1 MKRLLLIPI
10 FLFSTQFSF
19 SQVLVYM
26 DQKIPVK
33 TSEVGVM
40 EVSKNGRFVA
50 IGLNKGGKIV
60 LWDLTAKRQLHELSH
75 NSNNSITSLLFDS
88 KNQFLVSGSEDKKII
103 LWDLYSGKQHKT
115 ITGYSGKIFHMALN
129 VEENSLSV
137 CGSKK
142 EIYLFNFPEGSLKGV
157 LKGAHKKGV
166 FFTAFNQR
174 GNQLVSIGYDN
185 KMVFWDPFKL
195 ILIRKSELS
204 PNTISES
211 GITITSA
218 SVSTDKKV
226 IGVGYEEVKLA
237 KGGQQMIFKYNIALY
252 NWETG
257 MLARTIKGNARKIEF
272 LTISDN
278 GNFCLTN
285 NSTLRENKIT
295 IWNTETGGEEQR
307 QVIEGDVTN
316 LTLSENGKWMA
327 VAYRAESGGSSV
339 NMYKLSGLQEASL
352 NQLFTYNAE
361 SQKPFDRT
369 ESTTNNLPSI
379 ITDGK
384 KILIEGKYYGLIIG
398 INEYQDPLI
407 IDLDE
412 PVKDAQ
418 KLFDILTGSY
428 TFEEK
433 NIIFLKN
440 PTREEIIT
448 ALDQLERIVTSKDN
462 LLIFYAGHG
471 HWNKDTQ
478 KGYWLPSDAR
488 HENTAKWFRN
498 TSLSG
503 YISSIKSNHTL
514 LIADACFSGGIFKTR
529 AAFGTPSMAI
539 QKLYELPSRK
549 AMTSGTLKEVPDKSV
564 FLQYLNRRLIDNKD
578 KYMPSEQLFYSFK
591 PAVLN
596 NSINVP
602 QFGEIRNTG
611 DEGGDFIFIRR

>member
-1 MKRLLLIPI
+1 MKHLLLVTV
-10 FLFSTQFSF
+10 FMFSVQFSF

-33 TSEVGVM
+33 TNEVSVM
-40 EVSKNGRFVA
+40 EISKNGRFIAV
-50 IGLNKGGKIV
+50 GLNKGGKIII
-60 LWDLTAKRQLHELSH
+60 WDLTTKHQLHELNH

-88 KNQFLVSGSEDKKII
+88 KNQFLISGSKDKEII
-103 LWDLYSGKQHKT
+103 LWDLYSGKQHKI
-115 ITGYSGKIFHMALN
+115 ITNYNGRILHMALN
-129 VEENSLSV
+129 VEENTLSV

-142 EIYLFNFPEGSLKGV
+142 EIHLYNFPEGSVKGV

-166 FFTAFNQR
+166 FFTAFNRR

-204 PNTISES
+204 PNTIPES

-218 SVSTDKKV
+218 STSTDKKI

-252 NWETG
+252 DWETG
-257 MLARTIKGNARKIEF
+257 MLVKAIKGNARKIEF
-272 LTISDN
+272 LPISDN
-278 GNFCLTN
+278 GNFCLTD
-285 NSTLRENKIT
+285 NSTLRENKIS
-295 IWNTETGGEEQR
+295 IWNTETGGEEYS
-307 QVIEGDVTN
+307 QVIEGDVID

-327 VAYRAESGGSSV
+327 VAHQIESGGSSV
-339 NMYKLSGLQEASL
+339 NMYKLSGLREVSV
-352 NQLFTYNAE
+352 NQPFAYNVKN
-361 SQKPFDRT
+361 QKPFDRT
-369 ESTTNNLPSI
+369 ESTTNNLPII

-384 KILIEGKYYGLIIG
+384 KILMEGEYYGLIIG

-407 IDLDE
+407 NDLDE
-412 PVKDAQ
+412 PIKDAQ
-418 KLFDILTGSY
+418 KLIDILTGSY

-440 PTREEIIT
+440 PTREEIIAT
-448 ALDQLERIVTSKDN
+448 LDKLEKIITSKDN

-471 HWNKDTQ
+471 HWDELTQ

-498 TSLSG
+498 SSLSG

-529 AAFGTPSMAI
+529 AAFGTPAMAV

-564 FLQYLNRRLIDNKD
+564 FLQYLTRRLINNKD
-578 KYMPSEQLFYSFK
+578 KYLPSEQLFYSFK
-591 PAVLN
+591 PAVLS

-602 QFGEIRNTG
+602 QFGEIRNCG
-611 DEGGDFIFIRR
+611 DEGGDFIFIKR

>member
-1 MKRLLLIPI
+1 MKHLLIITI
-10 FLFSTQFSF
+10 FLFSVHFSF

-26 DQKIPVK
+26 DQKMPVK
-33 TSEVGVM
+33 TN
-40 EVSKNGRFVA
+40 EVSVMKISKDGRFIAV
-50 IGLNKGGKIV
+50 GLNKGGKII
-60 LWDLTAKRQLHELSH
+60 LWDLTTKQQLHELNH

-88 KNQFLVSGSEDKKII
+88 KNQFLISGSKDKKII

-115 ITGYSGKIFHMALN
+115 ITNYNGKILHMALN
-129 VEENSLSV
+129 AEENTLSV
-137 CGSKK
+137 CGSKN
-142 EIYLFNFPEGSLKGV
+142 EIHLFNFPEGSIKGV

-166 FFTAFNQR
+166 FFTAFNR
-174 GNQLVSIGYDN
+174 SGNQLVSIGYDN

-204 PNTISES
+204 PNTIPES
-211 GITITSA
+211 GITITTA
-218 SVSTDKKV
+218 STSTDKKI

-252 NWETG
+252 DWETS
-257 MLARTIKGNARKIEF
+257 MLVKTIKGNARRIEF
-272 LTISDN
+272 LPISDN
-278 GNFCLTN
+278 GNFCLTD
-285 NSTLRENKIT
+285 NSTLRENKIS
-295 IWNTETGGEEQR
+295 IWNTETGNEEQR
-307 QVIEGDVTN
+307 QVIGGDVID
-316 LTLSENGKWMA
+316 LSLSENGKWMA
-327 VAYRAESGGSSV
+327 VAHRAESGSSFV
-339 NMYKLSGLQEASL
+339 NMYKLSGLQAMSL
-352 NQLFTYNAE
+352 NQPFTYNTK
-361 SQKPFDRT
+361 SQKTFDQT
-369 ESTTNNLPSI
+369 ESTKNNLPLI

-384 KILIEGKYYGLIIG
+384 KILTEGEYYGLIIG

-407 IDLDE
+407 NDLDE
-412 PVKDAQ
+412 PIKDAQ
-418 KLFDILTGSY
+418 KLVDILTGSY

-440 PTREEIIT
+440 PTREEIIAT
-448 ALDQLERIVTSKDN
+448 LDKLEKIINSKDN

-471 HWNKDTQ
+471 HWDELTQ

-488 HENTAKWFRN
+488 HENTAKWLRN
-498 TSLSG
+498 SSLSG

-529 AAFGTPSMAI
+529 AAFGTPAMAI

-564 FLQYLNRRLIDNKD
+564 FLQYLTRRLMDNKD
-578 KYMPSEQLFYSFK
+578 KYLPSEQLFYSFK

-602 QFGEIRNTG
+602 QFGEIRNCG